1 MCREIS
7 IILLNNQITISK
19 RHFFLTVLI
28 TDINTVT
35 DAISVSQIRVAP
47 VRVIRNKDSI
57 LRFRKNVVETPK
69 KCQMQPGR
77 DRYIMTADVRLGRA
91 KLRCITKW
99 SRFGEMW
106 KNNLKNNLCHI
117 AEFLDT
123 PLKRWRIKVKDSHW
137 CA

>member
-123 PLKRWRIKVKDSHW
+123 PLKR
-137 CA
+137 